1 MRVGD
6 AAAQSR
12 SETEGEFRQ
21 ALQDFG
27 IPGRLI
33 EKRLTEPDPLEEKAG
48 PTSPALWFL
57 GGLKGSNSF

>member
-1 MRVGD
+1 MRAGD
-6 AAAQSR
+6 PAAQSR
-12 SETEGEFRQ
+12 GETEGEFRQ
-21 ALQDFG
+21 ELQDFDSL
-27 IPGRLI
+27 GRLI